1 MVTLDKKEWN
11 EFLRNFDSPHIL
23 QTSNWGELKSHFGW
37 YPVWVGNEQVGAQ
50 ILFRKLPL
58 DHTIAYIPKGPLG
71 ENWEEFIPEI
81 DAVCQE
87 NKAVFLKIEM
97 DSWEIDGI
105 DLSEHGFIRSGH
117 EIQPRR
123 TISIDISGSEEDIL
137 AQMKQKTRYNIRLA
151 GKKGVIVE
159 RSDDIF
165 EFSDLMDITGKRDEF
180 GVHTAEYYQKV
191 FDLFKPDGLCELLIA
206 KVEGKPAAGV
216 IVFASGKRAWYF
228 YGASSNEYRN
238 LMPTYLVQWE
248 AIRWA
253 KAKGCL
259 EYDFWGVPDADQ
271 MTLEE
276 KFMSR
281 KDGLWGVYRFK
292 RGFGGEIK
300 RSAPAWDKVYKPLL
314 YKLYM
319 LRMGGGNSADG

>member
-1 MVTLDKKEWN
+1 MATLNKKEWI
-11 EFLRNFDSPHIL
+11 ESLRNFDSPHIL
-23 QTSNWGELKSHFGW
+23 QTSKWGELKSQFGW
-37 YPVWVGNEQVGAQ
+37 FPVWVGNGQAGAQ

-58 DHTIAYIPKGPLG
+58 GHTVAYIPKGPLG
-71 ENWEEFIPEI
+71 ENWEDFLPEI
-81 DAVCQE
+81 DKVCRD

-97 DSWEIDGI
+97 DSWEEDGF
-105 DLSEHGFIRSGH
+105 DLGGQDFIRSGH

-151 GKKGVIVE
+151 GRKGVTVE
-159 RSDDIF
+159 SSDDIS

-180 GVHTAEYYQKV
+180 GVHTAEYYQKA

-253 KAKGCL
+253 KAKGCH
-259 EYDFWGVPDADQ
+259 EYDLWGVPDADRAD
-271 MTLEE
+271 LEE

-281 KDGLWGVYRFK
+281 NDGLWGVYRFK

-300 RSAPAWDKVYKPLL
+300 RTVPAWDKVYKPLL

-319 LRMGGGNSADG
+319 LRMGGGNFADG